1 MMGQGKQELGGR
13 KRVFSEGL
21 QSKAL
26 GRLGG
31 LLPSK
36 RTDQKRNDQTES

>member
-1 MMGQGKQELGGR
+1 MMGQGKQELGGP

-21 QSKAL
+21 WSKAL

-36 RTDQKRNDQTES
+36 RTDQKQNDQTES